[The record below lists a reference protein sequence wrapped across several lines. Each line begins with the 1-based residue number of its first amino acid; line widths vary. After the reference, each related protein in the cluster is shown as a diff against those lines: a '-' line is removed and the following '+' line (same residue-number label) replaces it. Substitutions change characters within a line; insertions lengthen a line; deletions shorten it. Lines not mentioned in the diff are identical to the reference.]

1 LKSPKVVKEGII
13 RFGESCK
20 EEDLIVF
27 ILRPGEELMELP
39 VLRVGWKEDLSPLP
53 GISEE
58 DVRLIGAF
66 GFFFFFND
74 LASMNDEGFEGFY
87 AR

>member
-1 LKSPKVVKEGII
+1 
-13 RFGESCK
+13 
-20 EEDLIVF
+20 VF
-27 ILRPGEELMELP
+27 VLRPGEELMELS

-66 GFFFFFND
+66 GFFLFFND

>member
-1 LKSPKVVKEGII
+1 
-13 RFGESCK
+13 
-20 EEDLIVF
+20 
-27 ILRPGEELMELP
+27 MELS

-66 GFFFFFND
+66 GFFLFFND